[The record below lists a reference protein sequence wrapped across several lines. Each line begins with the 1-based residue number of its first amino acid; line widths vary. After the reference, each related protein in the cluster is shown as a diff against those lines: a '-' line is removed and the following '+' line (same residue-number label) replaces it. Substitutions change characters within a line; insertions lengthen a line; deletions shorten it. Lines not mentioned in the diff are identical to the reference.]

1 MKEEPKEDAGNPTE
15 DSETSRSWNQ
25 NCEKDFSVEEEPE
38 FKADLRVEGIAHD
51 VILKD
56 KERMDQI
63 QEVVGKLRKGSY
75 TKSIRED
82 LRQPEN
88 SLMFSEES
96 RRIIHE
102 LGSIELH
109 ELGQTSST
117 IQCQSCYKHMPE
129 GLRFRIC
136 GILPPTRRRYSQ
148 KT

>member
-15 DSETSRSWNQ
+15 DSETSRSWKQ
-25 NCEKDFSVEEEPE
+25 NCEKDLSVEEEPE
-38 FKADLRVEGIAHD
+38 FKVDLRVEGIAH
-51 VILKD
+51 VEIP
-56 KERMDQI
+56 E
-63 QEVVGKLRKGSY
+63 EVGKLRKGSY
-75 TKSIRED
+75 TKAIRED

-88 SLMFSEES
+88 SMIFSEES

-102 LGSIELH
+102 LGNIELH
-109 ELGQTSST
+109 ESGQTSST

-129 GLRFRIC
+129 GLKFCIC